1 MGALASE
8 QYAAFFASCAAYTA
22 IPWALATL
30 WLGRRDVTT
39 HS

>member
-22 IPWALATL
+22 IPWALALT
-30 WLGRRDVTT
+30 WLRQRDVTT
-39 HS
+39 HG